1 MILVQVDTSL
11 GLGPECDALGDR
23 LTAHDGPGLP
33 GRRVVLG
40 DKDAVHL
47 QELPRR
53 PPLCS
58 SAGEPAFPPSSP
70 LGRTCSS
77 SLDPHLLQVPV
88 ARPSAYT
95 DLSLRDFWGIFWR
108 KTYLLHKTIFIRW
121 RLILWIWNL
130 EGSVLEKESLE
141 AWTADSPSRLFH
153 AGFSRLF
160 VSVSQCRPS
169 FHGFLFP
176 FLYFAKVFVKIF

>member
-1 MILVQVDTSL
+1 MAPKNFLWLPKVMILVQVDTSL

-33 GRRVVLG
+33 GRRAVFG
-40 DKDAVHL
+40 DRDAVHL

-95 DLSLRDFWGIFWR
+95 DLSLRDFWGIF
-108 KTYLLHKTIFIRW
+108 
-121 RLILWIWNL
+121 
-130 EGSVLEKESLE
+130 
-141 AWTADSPSRLFH
+141 
-153 AGFSRLF
+153 
-160 VSVSQCRPS
+160 
-169 FHGFLFP
+169 
-176 FLYFAKVFVKIF
+176 